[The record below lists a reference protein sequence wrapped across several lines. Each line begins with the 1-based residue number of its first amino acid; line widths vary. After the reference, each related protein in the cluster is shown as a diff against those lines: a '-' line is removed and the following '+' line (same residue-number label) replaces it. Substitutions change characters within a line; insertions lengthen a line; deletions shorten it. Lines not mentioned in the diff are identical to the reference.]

1 MQAVWASL
9 FVTTIGSTV
18 LWCAT
23 DGLQAITAEGARR
36 VSVARD
42 KPTVPD
48 VALETMSGSTT
59 DLVSGDGKFML
70 IEFIYTRCP
79 TICQT
84 AGADLARLRDRLE
97 VEQLNHR
104 IRILSISF
112 DPRRDGIRE
121 LSSYGTASGAD
132 GEIWTVA
139 RPSPANL
146 SNLLDAFGV
155 VVIPDGAGG
164 FEHNAALHIVN
175 PSGQLISILDT
186 DDIDGAISSLRRA
199 LP

>member
-9 FVTTIGSTV
+9 FVTTIGSVV

-36 VSVARD
+36 ISVARVQ
-42 KPTVPD
+42 PVVPD
-48 VALETMSGSTT
+48 VALQTMLGSTT
-59 DLVSGDGKFML
+59 HLVSGDGKFTFV
-70 IEFIYTRCP
+70 EFIYTRCP

-84 AGADLARLRDRLE
+84 AGTNLARLRDRLGH
-97 VEQLNHR
+97 EQLNHR

-112 DPRRDGIRE
+112 DPSLDGIRE
-121 LSSYGTASGAD
+121 LSSYGKAYGAD
-132 GEIWTVA
+132 GEIWTVT
-139 RPSPANL
+139 RPVDTEL

-155 VVIPDGAGG
+155 VVIPNGIEG
-164 FEHNAALHIVN
+164 FEHNAALHVIN
-175 PSGQLISILDT
+175 PSGQLISIFDI
-186 DDIDGAISSLRRA
+186 DDVDGAISSLRRA